1 MFVTAAFIIS
11 LITTPIHAAD
21 MTGNIKGKVLETMD
35 VESYTYARLKT
46 DSGETWAAVP
56 KTKIEKGATIE
67 IANPMVMDGF
77 ESKSLKRKFDHI
89 IFGSLTNGKEATETD
104 NPHGMGMSGG
114 GSKLGPVP
122 FSKIKIAKAEGIEGH
137 TIAEIYAQKTDL
149 KGKSVA
155 VRGKVVKYTPGVM
168 GANWIHLRDGTGSES
183 ANNFDL
189 TASSND
195 TTKVG
200 DTVVVKGTLAT
211 DKDLGAGYFY
221 PALVENAKV
230 QKK

>member
-21 MTGNIKGKVLETMD
+21 MTGNVKGKVLETMD

-56 KTKIEKGATIE
+56 KTKIAKGATIE

-89 IFGSLTNGKEATETD
+89 IFGSLTGA
-104 NPHGMGMSGG
+104 GMAAGMSGG

-137 TIAEIYAQKTDL
+137 TIAEIYAQKADL